1 MLLRMRLKI
10 FIATILIGWVP
21 HSAIAQLDLDKI
33 FWDQKQTTIL
43 SEIQLVASY
52 KNLNSKSFLFR
63 NNETSELFVIDE
75 SQYFKLNNLSLRIK
89 KITTDHLIF
98 ESEQNQIFSY
108 KITDFFI
115 KDAASLNT
123 VMLNDKKA
131 DEKNDELVRILNRDL
146 EGAREIQRSF
156 GLPNFLLREPS
167 KYLKLSHS
175 RAGRPGLEFTNEI
188 PDFLSKMIPFKKKD
202 LILSVDTIS
211 AVDIDRLLL
220 QLQNKVKNDVFNVEI
235 ERAGKLKLL
244 RVSM

>member
-10 FIATILIGWVP
+10 FIATILIVGVP
-21 HSAIAQLDLDKI
+21 HIAIAQLDLDKI
-33 FWDQKQTTIL
+33 FWAQKQSTIL

-52 KNLNSKSFLFR
+52 KNLNIKSFLFR
-63 NNETSELFVIDE
+63 NNETSELFVVKE

-89 KITTDHLIF
+89 KITADHLIF

-108 KITDFFI
+108 KITDFFM
-115 KDAASLNT
+115 KDAAFLNK
-123 VMLNDKKA
+123 VISNDMKVV
-131 DEKNDELVRILNRDL
+131 EKNDELVLILNRDL
-146 EGAREIQRSF
+146 EGARELLRSF

-175 RAGRPGLEFTNEI
+175 RAGRPGLEFTTEI

-211 AVDIDRLLL
+211 AIDIDRLLL
-220 QLQNKVKNDVFNVEI
+220 QLQNKVENGVFNVEI